1 MASYP
6 GGWNTLQNSMPQSIS
21 DILSF
26 AKYGATGGS
35 IISSSVFNTPTG
47 GVWQASPISISIG
60 PIVVAVNGLVYPD
73 QAQKA
78 AAMNMQT
85 KTYNANAPLPLKTL
99 IFAYGNKN
107 TKMDFQSDISLNL
120 GGLNYNL
127 LQLSILENAATKG
140 DSHGTIQ
147 VVDFG
152 AGPFTGIQTLSLNI
166 SGYFGPL
173 NLGIRLESTPGAQ
186 SSMFDLRYMILQ
198 VPE

>member
-1 MASYP
+1 LEYTAKFYAP
-6 GGWNTLQNSMPQSIS
+6 TNFGFF
-21 DILSF
+21 SF
-26 AKYGATGGS
+26 AKFGGTAGN

-47 GVWQASPISISIG
+47 GVWQVSPISIAIG
-60 PIVVAVNGLVYPD
+60 PLVIAVNGLVYPD

-85 KTYNANAPLPLKTL
+85 KTYNANAHLSLKNL
-99 IFAYGNKN
+99 VFAYGNQN
-107 TKMDFQSDISLNL
+107 TKMDFQSDISPNL

-127 LQLSILENAATKG
+127 FQLSILENSATKG
-140 DSHGTIQ
+140 DSHGTNQ

-152 AGPFTGIQTLSLNI
+152 TGPFTGIQTLSLNI

-186 SSMFDLRYMILQ
+186 SSIFDLRYMIL
-198 VPE
+198 PIPD